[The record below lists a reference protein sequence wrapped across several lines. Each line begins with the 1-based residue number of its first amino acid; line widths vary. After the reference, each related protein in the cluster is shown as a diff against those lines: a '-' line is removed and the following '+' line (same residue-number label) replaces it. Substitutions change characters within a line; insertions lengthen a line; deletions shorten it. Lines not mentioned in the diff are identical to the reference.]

1 MNKTALIIILMMS
14 LQGCIAVM
22 GGVVVATIADVR
34 RSEAEYS
41 KYSQK
46 ATIETPDDVLS
57 YNEYF
62 KVTYPK
68 CEAGLPCNREE
79 MENKNWDEH
88 WAKQRKIKESEKA
101 KEAEEA
107 RKSDSVE

>member
-14 LQGCIAVM
+14 LQGCMAVM
-22 GGVVVATIADVR
+22 VAGTIADIR
-34 RSEAEYS
+34 RSEAEYNQ
-41 KYSQK
+41 YSQK

-57 YNEYF
+57 YDQYF

-68 CEAGLPCNREE
+68 CEAGLPCNLEE
-79 MENKNWDEH
+79 MKNKNWDEH
-88 WAKQRKIKESEKA
+88 WAKQRKIKKSEKA

>member
-1 MNKTALIIILMMS
+1 MNKAALIIILMMS

-22 GGVVVATIADVR
+22 VAGTVAA
-34 RSEAEYS
+34 EAEYS

-57 YNEYF
+57 YDQYF

-68 CEAGLPCNREE
+68 CEAGLPCNLEE
-79 MENKNWDEH
+79 MENINWDEH
-88 WAKQRKIKESEKA
+88 WAKQRKIKESKKA

-107 RKSDSVE
+107 RKSGSVE